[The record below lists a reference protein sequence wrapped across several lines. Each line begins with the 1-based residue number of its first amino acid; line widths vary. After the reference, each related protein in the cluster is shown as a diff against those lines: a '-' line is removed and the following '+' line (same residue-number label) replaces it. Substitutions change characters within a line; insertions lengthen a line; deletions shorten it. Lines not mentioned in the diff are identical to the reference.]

1 MCANNLRP
9 VSRRRFMK
17 NLSVTGAGLYLGIPG
32 LVPGGTAS
40 RMPAADDPLL
50 EWTLWE
56 QNYGLVIHPCLTIKT
71 RDIEC
76 ARENIHRYK
85 WAAEYAE
92 RIKRSADRYLDLI
105 NSSFIESMIE
115 ETTPGH
121 PRMTPCPAC
130 RDKGKPYY
138 PHGLWTWNIAH
149 PEQLVCDVCGTVY
162 PDSRYPEDIVCI
174 TKWGKPQKIT
184 YCGGD
189 PFTIFGYKNGRPGF
203 RGNIRSRKVQWMA
216 NYSRTLAEAYI
227 LSGDIKY
234 ALSCRDIL
242 LRFAECYPFWLV
254 HVGYGEYADM
264 DPRIASQNISNL
276 PEPEIC
282 PPPNKPDFS
291 LWTGFWSAGRSTGT
305 GLESD
310 FVRKTV
316 AAYDLTCSALNRD
329 GARIYSEHDRK
340 KIERDLLLESTILLV
355 CDKQINNKS
364 VSNRTAAALVGIC
377 VGHPG
382 LVRFGLESFGRTVDG
397 WYLSDGST
405 SESPFY
411 GLMTLGGI
419 WDMAQASRGYSD
431 PPGYKDQEGK
441 RIESLDLFHNTP
453 FNRVWDAFY
462 LGLQGNLHYPPFADS
477 FRSTRLD
484 ISYVELMVA
493 SYPEKSEYLSLLK
506 TLCGRDLTLHSGS
519 SEFNSADLS
528 GPAGEDEPVLD
539 LPYGLAKPDKF
550 SSFSVYYR
558 KPGIEAVQVPELKLP
573 DWCPPELR
581 IGHLRTGDDGR
592 DSLLTMSASHWGI
605 HHDND
610 SLNIYYWKKDH
621 EILSDLGYLW
631 DHPFKLQN
639 KRTVAHNTVVIDGKD
654 QITTGRKGEILVFKT
669 SGHVKVMEMS
679 SDAYP
684 GAKTYRRTSA
694 IIDHGNG
701 HDYVVDFFRVEGGD
715 IQDYVFHGIETKCE
729 IHDIDLKTVSSM
741 KLYDFSN
748 IRTADGNRIWRAE
761 WKSGQS
767 MNCMAWSAGQ
777 EGETVY
783 VADGWGQRDWKNSDI
798 GATIPYFVRR
808 RMGEGEKLFISV
820 FEGYEGSEPFI
831 RNMRK
836 LDYESI
842 IEVETVLGRD
852 YIMSAGNTGILD
864 IRSGGRRIKLSGHI
878 VVASL
883 QNKKMIW
890 NVIIP

>member
-1 MCANNLRP
+1 M
-9 VSRRRFMK
+9 
-17 NLSVTGAGLYLGIPG
+17 T
-32 LVPGGTAS
+32 
-40 RMPAADDPLL
+40 AADDPLL
-50 EWTLWE
+50 DWTLWE
-56 QNYGLVIHPCLTIKT
+56 QNYGSVRHPCLTVKPG
-71 RDIEC
+71 DIEC
-76 ARENIHRYK
+76 ARENISRYK

-92 RIKRSADRYLDLI
+92 RIKRIADGYFHLVNQD
-105 NSSFIESMIE
+105 FIKMMIE

-138 PHGLWTWNIAH
+138 PHGLWTWNIAK
-149 PEQLVCDVCGTVY
+149 PEQIICDVCGTVF
-162 PDSRYPEDIVCI
+162 PDSRYPENIVFT
-174 TKWGKPQKIT
+174 TKWGKPQEIT
-184 YCGGD
+184 YYGGD

-203 RGNIRSRKVQWMA
+203 RGNIRSNKVQWIA

-242 LRFAECYPFWLV
+242 LRFADCYPYWLV

-264 DPRIASQNISNL
+264 DPRIASQNINNL

-316 AAYDLTCSALNRD
+316 AAYDLTCSALNID
-329 GARIYSEHDRK
+329 GTKIYSEHDRK

-397 WYLSDGST
+397 WFLSDGTT

-419 WDMAQASRGYSD
+419 WDMAQASLGYSD
-431 PPGYKDQEGK
+431 PPGYRDQAGN

-453 FNRVWDAFY
+453 FNRVWDAFFR
-462 LGLQGNLHYPPFADS
+462 GLQGNLHYPPFADS
-477 FRSTRLD
+477 FRSTKLD

-506 TLCGRDLTLHSGS
+506 TLCGTDLILHSGS
-519 SEFNSADLS
+519 SEFNVAESS

-539 LPYGLAKPDKF
+539 LPYGLAKPDKS
-550 SSFSVYYR
+550 SSFSIYYR
-558 KPGIEAVQVPELKLP
+558 KPGIELNNVPELKLH
-573 DWCPPELR
+573 DWCPPGLR
-581 IGHLRTGDDGR
+581 IGHLRTGIDGCE
-592 DSLLTMSASHWGI
+592 SLLTMSASHWGI

-610 SLNIYYWKKDH
+610 SLNIYYWKKDR

-631 DHPFKLQN
+631 DHPFKHQN
-639 KRTVAHNTVVIDGKD
+639 KRPVAHNTVVIDGKD
-654 QITTGRKGEILVFKT
+654 QVTGERNGEVLVFKT
-669 SGHVKVMEMS
+669 TDNVKVMEMS
-679 SDAYP
+679 SSAYP
-684 GAKTYRRTSA
+684 EAGLYRRTSA
-694 IIDHGNG
+694 IIEHGGGNN
-701 HDYVVDFFRVEGGD
+701 YVIDFFRVEGGK
-715 IQDYVFHGIETKCE
+715 IQDYVFHGVENTCE
-729 IHDIDLKTVSSM
+729 IHGIDLRPLSAVN
-741 KLYDFSN
+741 LYDF
-748 IRTADGNRIWRAE
+748 GNVRAAAGSRVWRAG

-783 VADGWGQRDWKNSDI
+783 VADGWGQRDWENTDI

-808 RMGEGEKLFISV
+808 CTGTGEKLFISV
-820 FEGYEGSEPFI
+820 FEGYEGGEPFV
-831 RNMRK
+831 RNVK
-836 LDYESI
+836 NVGDDGI
-842 IEVETVLGRD
+842 VEVETMLGSD
-852 YIMSAGNTGILD
+852 YVMSARDTGILK
-864 IRSGGRRIKLSGHI
+864 IPSAGRMIKLSGHI

-883 QNKKMIW
+883 QNKKLIR
-890 NVIIP
+890 NVIIT